1 MINQEFIA
9 MCDCKEIQSDWKPK
23 LGDWYFYSSF
33 ALAKTIFENED
44 SKKIEER
51 ITLIDCEKSI
61 PTLGRFMSIYIPSI
75 EDLIEM
81 CKNKIYSKSSMFSFP
96 QQLVQVLSIFSGS
109 WAKKMNNY
117 ANAKHNEYLNKQ
129 RKYTKQFD
137 SITKLLLA
145 LYMKDKHNKLWNS
158 DKKQWETVEC
168 QKKPSKTK
176 SLKP

>member
-81 CKNKIYSKSSMFSFP
+81 CKNKIYSKSSMISNTIRFSRSAE
-96 QQLVQVLSIFSGS
+96 LSSACIVPHFFFS
-109 WAKKMNNY
+109 WA
-117 ANAKHNEYLNKQ
+117 
-129 RKYTKQFD
+129 
-137 SITKLLLA
+137 LA
-145 LYMKDKHNKLWNS
+145 
-158 DKKQWETVEC
+158 
-168 QKKPSKTK
+168 
-176 SLKP
+176 